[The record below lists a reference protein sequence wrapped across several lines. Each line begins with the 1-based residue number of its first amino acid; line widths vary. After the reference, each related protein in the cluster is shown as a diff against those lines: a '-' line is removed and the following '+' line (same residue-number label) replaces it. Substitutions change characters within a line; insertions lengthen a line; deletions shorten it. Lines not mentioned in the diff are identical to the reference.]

1 MSFIRVDKIKNGL
14 TEKKNAN
21 KKLTFSL
28 FFLLLDNEQT
38 NKQKNSRGDS
48 LLDYVEQRAR
58 ERGIDR
64 LLLLTTVTA
73 DWFVQRDFSAAG
85 LAADCR
91 LLPPERRAKID
102 ASRGS
107 KIFVKSIVP
116 LEGSRAAP
124 AGKRIGF

>member
-1 MSFIRVDKIKNGL
+1 MSFFRL
-14 TEKKNAN
+14 REKTN
-21 KKLTFSL
+21 KKLKTKLKKSSL
-28 FFLLLDNEQT
+28 SLHLPKKNQSNQQHE
-38 NKQKNSRGDS
+38 NSRGDS

-73 DWFVQRDFSAAG
+73 DWFVQRDFSPAG
-85 LAADCR
+85 LAAECR
-91 LLPPERRAKID
+91 LLPPERRARVD

>member
-1 MSFIRVDKIKNGL
+1 MH
-14 TEKKNAN
+14 
-21 KKLTFSL
+21 KKLTFSSSL
-28 FFLLLDNEQT
+28 SIVSFSLSN
-38 NKQKNSRGDS
+38 QKKPNSRGDS
-48 LLDYVEQRAR
+48 LLDFVEQRAR

-85 LAADCR
+85 LAAECR
-91 LLPPERRAKID
+91 LLPPGRRAQVD

>member
-1 MSFIRVDKIKNGL
+1 MKRFQNKGGG
-14 TEKKNAN
+14 KNAEK
-21 KKLTFSL
+21 KKLTSPPPLSIVLSL
-28 FFLLLDNEQT
+28 Q
-38 NKQKNSRGDS
+38 KQKNSRGDS

-85 LAADCR
+85 LAAECR

>member
-1 MSFIRVDKIKNGL
+1 MKRFQNKGGGKNAEKIKLTSPPPLSIGL
-14 TEKKNAN
+14 
-21 KKLTFSL
+21 SL
-28 FFLLLDNEQT
+28 H
-38 NKQKNSRGDS
+38 KQKNSRGDS

-85 LAADCR
+85 LAAECR